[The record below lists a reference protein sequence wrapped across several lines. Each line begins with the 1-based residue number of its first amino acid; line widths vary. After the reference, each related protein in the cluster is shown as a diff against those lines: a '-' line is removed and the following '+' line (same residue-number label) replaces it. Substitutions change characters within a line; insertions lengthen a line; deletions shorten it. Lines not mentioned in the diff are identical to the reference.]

1 MRKSGQRGQV
11 RCTQGENGMVPDSSA
26 TAARLKRPSW
36 KDPRLLVG
44 MLLVLVSVAGVIFL
58 VGSAD
63 RTTEVYAAR
72 DGIAVGER
80 LTPENVVRAKV
91 RLGDTEQHYVTV
103 EAGLPQDV
111 VAVQRI
117 AKDQLVPRASLG
129 EVDRLDRKPVALN
142 IEQTLPSQAVAG
154 ARVDVWVAQPD
165 AKNGFSEP
173 KLILP
178 GAEIAEV
185 TTGST
190 ALGSSKTTVLMVL
203 VEDKQMP
210 ALLGAQANEAKISV
224 VWNPDRKS
232 VV

>member
-1 MRKSGQRGQV
+1 
-11 RCTQGENGMVPDSSA
+11 MVPESAA

-36 KDPRLLVG
+36 KDPRLMVG
-44 MLLVLVSVAGVIFL
+44 ILLVLASVAGVVFL

-72 DGIAVGER
+72 DGIAVGET
-80 LTPENVVRAKV
+80 LTPDNVVRVKV
-91 RLGDTEQHYVTV
+91 RLGDAEQHYIT
-103 EAGLPQDV
+103 ASDGLPQGT

-129 EVDRLDRKPVALN
+129 EVDQLNRKPVA
-142 IEQTLPSQAVAG
+142 IQVEQSLPSQAVPG

-173 KLILP
+173 KLVLP

-203 VEDKQMP
+203 VEDGQMP

-224 VWNPDRKS
+224 VWNPGGTR
-232 VV
+232 

>member
-1 MRKSGQRGQV
+1 MAGRAAAPRG
-11 RCTQGENGMVPDSSA
+11 RISMVPDPSV

-44 MLLVLVSVAGVIFL
+44 VLLVLVSVAGVVFL

-63 RTTEVYAAR
+63 RTTEVFAAR

-80 LTPENVVRAKV
+80 LTQDNVVRAKV
-91 RLGDTEQHYVTV
+91 RLGETEEQYITA
-103 EAGLPQDV
+103 ESGLPEGV

-117 AKDQLVPRASLG
+117 GKDQLVPRASLG
-129 EVDRLDRKPVALN
+129 SVDELDRKPVALS
-142 IEQTLPSQAVAG
+142 IDETLPAQAVAG

-165 AKNGFSEP
+165 ARNGFSEP
-173 KLILP
+173 KLLLP

-185 TTGST
+185 TEGST
-190 ALGSSKTTVLMVL
+190 ALASSKTTVLMVL
-203 VEDKQMP
+203 VEDGQMP

-224 VWNPDRKS
+224 VWNPGGGAR
-232 VV
+232 

>member
-1 MRKSGQRGQV
+1 
-11 RCTQGENGMVPDSSA
+11 MVPDSSA

-44 MLLVLVSVAGVIFL
+44 VLLVLASMAGVIFL

-91 RLGDTEQHYVTV
+91 RLGDSEQHYITV
-103 EAGLPQDV
+103 EAGLPENL

-129 EVDRLDRKPVALN
+129 GVDQLNRKPVALN

-185 TTGST
+185 ATGST

-224 VWNPDRKS
+224 VWNPGGAR
-232 VV
+232 

>member
-1 MRKSGQRGQV
+1 
-11 RCTQGENGMVPDSSA
+11 
-26 TAARLKRPSW
+26 
-36 KDPRLLVG
+36 

-224 VWNPDRKS
+224 VWNPGGAR
-232 VV
+232 

>member
-1 MRKSGQRGQV
+1 
-11 RCTQGENGMVPDSSA
+11 MVPDSRV
-26 TAARLKRPSW
+26 AAPRLKRPSW
-36 KDPRLLVG
+36 KDPRLLLGV
-44 MLLVLVSVAGVIFL
+44 LLVLVSVAGVIFL

-80 LTPENVVRAKV
+80 LTLENVVRAKV

-103 EAGLPQDV
+103 ADGLPQDV
-111 VAVQRI
+111 VAMQRI
-117 AKDQLVPRASLG
+117 AKDQLVPKASLG
-129 EVDRLDRKPVALN
+129 EVDQLNRKPVALS
-142 IEQTLPSQAVAG
+142 IAQTLPSQAVAG

-224 VWNPDRKS
+224 VWNPRGAQ
-232 VV
+232 

>member
-1 MRKSGQRGQV
+1 
-11 RCTQGENGMVPDSSA
+11 MVPDSST

-44 MLLVLVSVAGVIFL
+44 VLLVLASMAGVIFL

-72 DGIAVGER
+72 EGIAVGER
-80 LTPENVVRAKV
+80 LTQENVVAAKV
-91 RLGDTEQHYVTV
+91 RLGDTEQHYITV

-111 VAVQRI
+111 VATQRI
-117 AKDQLVPRASLG
+117 GKDQLVPRASLG
-129 EVDRLDRKPVALN
+129 AVDQLNRKPVALN
-142 IEQTLPSQAVAG
+142 VEQTLPSQAVAG

-185 TTGST
+185 ANGST

-224 VWNPDRKS
+224 VWNPGGAR
-232 VV
+232 

>member
-1 MRKSGQRGQV
+1 M
-11 RCTQGENGMVPDSSA
+11 
-26 TAARLKRPSW
+26 
-36 KDPRLLVG
+36 VG
-44 MLLVLVSVAGVIFL
+44 MLLVLVSVAGVVFL

-63 RTTEVYAAR
+63 RTTEVFAAR
-72 DGIAVGER
+72 DGIAVGES
-80 LTPENVVRAKV
+80 LTPESVVRVKV
-91 RLGDTEQHYVTV
+91 RLGDAEQHYITAS
-103 EAGLPQDV
+103 EGLPGGA

-129 EVDRLDRKPVALN
+129 EVDQLNRKPVA
-142 IEQTLPSQAVAG
+142 ITVEQSLPSQAVPG

-190 ALGSSKTTVLMVL
+190 TLGSSRTTVLMVL
-203 VEDKQMP
+203 VEDRQMP
-210 ALLGAQANEAKISV
+210 ALLGAQANDAKISV
-224 VWNPDRKS
+224 VWNPGGAR
-232 VV
+232 

>member
-1 MRKSGQRGQV
+1 MRSPATLGRV
-11 RCTQGENGMVPDSSA
+11 RDTKGENGMVPDSSVR
-26 TAARLKRPSW
+26 AARLKRPSW

-44 MLLVLVSVAGVIFL
+44 VLLVLVSVAGVVFL

-91 RLGDTEQHYVTV
+91 RLGDTEQHYITV
-103 EAGLPQDV
+103 EDGLPQDV

-117 AKDQLVPRASLG
+117 AKDQLVPRSSLG

-142 IEQTLPSQAVAG
+142 IAQTLPSQAVAG

-210 ALLGAQANEAKISV
+210 ALLGAQANDAKISV
-224 VWNPDRKS
+224 VWNPGGVR
-232 VV
+232 